1 MWRGLLCASRLPIP
15 QLLAEEPRYMQAIAI
30 MAKNLVV
37 VAAASQFKSEFLLE
51 QDSQL
56 PELLVI
62 QNPFLVLFDRR
73 RN

>member
-1 MWRGLLCASRLPIP
+1 
-15 QLLAEEPRYMQAIAI
+15 MQAIAI